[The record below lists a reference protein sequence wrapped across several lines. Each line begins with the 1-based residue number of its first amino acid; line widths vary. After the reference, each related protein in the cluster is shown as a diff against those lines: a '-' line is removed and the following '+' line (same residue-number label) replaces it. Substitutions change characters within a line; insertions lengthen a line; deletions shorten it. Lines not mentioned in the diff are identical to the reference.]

1 MAWKNLKQLGLVDG
15 FLIEHKALTEL
26 DEVNALI
33 DWVRI
38 ENFLSNIHA
47 KPRGEKSWPPVSGS
61 SAAYSMPCMG
71 RSTFPGGPSG
81 APWCSRYSASW

>member
-38 ENFLSNIHA
+38 ENFLSETFARWHFQQFIVIRKNFPE
-47 KPRGEKSWPPVSGS
+47 KRTEKSGL
-61 SAAYSMPCMG
+61 
-71 RSTFPGGPSG
+71 
-81 APWCSRYSASW
+81 